1 MEKQSLSQHWD
12 EVYSHK
18 VADQVSWYQ
27 QQPQPSLEWIQ
38 RLAPERSSRI
48 LDVGGGTSLLM
59 DALLDCG

>member
-27 QQPQPSLEWIQ
+27 RQPQPSLQWIQ
-38 RLAPERSSRI
+38 QLAPQR
-48 LDVGGGTSLLM
+48 GFTTAGTRGW
-59 DALLDCG
+59 A

>member
-27 QQPQPSLEWIQ
+27 RQPQPSLQWIQ
-38 RLAPERSSRI
+38 Q
-48 LDVGGGTSLLM
+48 
-59 DALLDCG
+59 